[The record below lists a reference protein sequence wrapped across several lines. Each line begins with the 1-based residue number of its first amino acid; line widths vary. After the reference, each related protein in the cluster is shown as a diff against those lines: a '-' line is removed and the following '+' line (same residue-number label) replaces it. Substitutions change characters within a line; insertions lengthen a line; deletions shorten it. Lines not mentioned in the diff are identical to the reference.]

1 MPRLL
6 LAAHGPND
14 RRGLR
19 RSRRV
24 SRLRLS
30 LAPERTASVESA
42 QGSGPIA
49 RFRLTVPTLARV
61 QPDRASSASSH
72 LPSGGTLLGQRATA
86 IRMMPVSVF
95 RNNGSPC
102 RCLCGRLPP
111 SALNGPLKS
120 SAPFANKFVVR
131 AFAPYGV
138 PSQPCRRS
146 GSECFVPRC
155 GMSPKRIP
163 FTIPATP
170 PAVLVA
176 DADADTRALYRYAFE
191 ADGYRVVEACD
202 GCEALSKALAE
213 RPAVIVTETT
223 LAYVDGMHC
232 VRFCVA
238 IRSRMGY
245 RSWWS
250 RRRRGPFMINGR
262 EKPAPLP
269 VLVKPVDTAVIVTEL
284 QRVLDDSSADRPAN
298 TAELGRTHVAHR
310 SRAGRHLSKSFARAT
325 TITPQAAAIALR
337 CPGCDRPLTYERSHF
352 GGVNASHAEQWD
364 DYSCERCGPFK
375 FRHRTRKLTRIAP

>member
-1 MPRLL
+1 
-6 LAAHGPND
+6 
-14 RRGLR
+14 
-19 RSRRV
+19 
-24 SRLRLS
+24 
-30 LAPERTASVESA
+30 
-42 QGSGPIA
+42 
-49 RFRLTVPTLARV
+49 
-61 QPDRASSASSH
+61 
-72 LPSGGTLLGQRATA
+72 
-86 IRMMPVSVF
+86 
-95 RNNGSPC
+95 
-102 RCLCGRLPP
+102 
-111 SALNGPLKS
+111 
-120 SAPFANKFVVR
+120 
-131 AFAPYGV
+131 
-138 PSQPCRRS
+138 
-146 GSECFVPRC
+146 
-155 GMSPKRIP
+155 MSPKRIP

-223 LAYVDGMHC
+223 LAYVDGYALC
-232 VRFCVA
+232 EILRRDPLTNGIPIVVVA
-238 IRSRMGY
+238 AKAGSIHDQRARKAG
-245 RSWWS
+245 
-250 RRRRGPFMINGR
+250 
-262 EKPAPLP
+262 ATA
-269 VLVKPVDTAVIVTEL
+269 VLVKPLDTAVIVTEL